1 MGSGIV
7 SVIKNKKN
15 EVPRMSKLMAASLLL
30 LPLPAM
36 GNAYDAALTQYFKPG
51 GPGAVVLV
59 AKDGKTVFRKAYGM
73 ADMEKNIVL
82 DPSAQLRIG
91 SITKQFTAVA
101 IMMLAEE
108 GRLSLDDDIAKHLPA
123 FPTHG
128 KRITIEHLLTHTGG
142 VPNFTGKPGFVPNMA
157 KEVTVAGMIDSFK
170 NDPLQSEPGT
180 KFAYTNSGYFL
191 LGAIIEKVSGMP
203 YARFLEQRIF
213 IPLGMLDT
221 AQDGHANGKAKRAVG
236 YTSGGPGFEPA
247 PPIAMTQIYAAGA
260 LVSTVDD
267 LARWDAAISSG
278 KLLKSANWQRAFTPY
293 KLANGS
299 STGYGYG
306 WGTSKVQGSPTI
318 EHGGGINGF
327 TSFAMRLPKEKVFVV
342 VLSNTDN
349 GITAPEVVAARAA
362 AIAIGKPYP
371 ASFSKRP

>member
-1 MGSGIV
+1 M
-7 SVIKNKKN
+7 
-15 EVPRMSKLMAASLLL
+15 PHLSKLIVTGLLL
-30 LPLPAM
+30 LPMPAT
-36 GNAYDAALTQYFKPG
+36 GNPYDAALARYFKPD

-59 AKDGKTVFRKAYGM
+59 AKDGKTVFRKAYGL
-73 ADMEKNIVL
+73 ADLDRKREL
-82 DPSAQLRIG
+82 DPAAQMRIG

-108 GRLSLDDDIAKHLPA
+108 GRLALDDDITRHLPA
-123 FPTHG
+123 FPARG
-128 KRITIEHLLTHTGG
+128 KKITIEHLLTHTGG

-157 KEVTVAGMIDSFK
+157 KEVTVQGMIDSFK
-170 NDPLQSEPGT
+170 DDPLLSEPGT
-180 KFAYTNSGYFL
+180 RFAYTNSGYFL

-213 IPLGMLDT
+213 VPLGMLDT
-221 AQDGHANGKAKRAVG
+221 AHDGQAKGNALRAVG

-267 LARWDAAISSG
+267 LARWDSAISSG
-278 KLLKSANWQRAFTPY
+278 RLLKARSWQRAFTPY
-293 KLANGS
+293 KLAGGS

-306 WGTSKVQGSPTI
+306 WGTGKVRGSPTI

-327 TSFAMRLPKEKVFVV
+327 TSFAMRLPEEKVFVV
-342 VLSNTDN
+342 VLSNSDN
-349 GITAPEVVAARAA
+349 GLTAPEVIAARAA

-371 ASFSKRP
+371 VSFSKKR

>member
-1 MGSGIV
+1 MASL
-7 SVIKNKKN
+7 
-15 EVPRMSKLMAASLLL
+15 SKLIATGLLI
-30 LPLPAM
+30 LPLSAA
-36 GNAYDAALTQYFKPG
+36 GNPYDAALARYFKAD

-59 AKDGKTVFRKAYGM
+59 TKDGKTVFRKAYGL
-73 ADMEKNIVL
+73 ADMSRKIKL
-82 DPSAQLRIG
+82 DPAAQLRIG

-101 IMMLAEE
+101 ILMLAEE
-108 GRLSLDDDIAKHLPA
+108 GRLSLDDGITRHLPA
-123 FPTHG
+123 FPARG
-128 KRITIEHLLTHTGG
+128 RKITIEHLLTHTGG
-142 VPNFTGKPGFVPNMA
+142 VPNFTGKPSFVPNMA
-157 KEVTVAGMIDSFK
+157 KEVTVEGMIDSFK
-170 NDPLQSEPGT
+170 NDPLLSPPGT

-221 AQDGHANGKAKRAVG
+221 AHDGHAKGKALRAVG
-236 YTSGGPGFEPA
+236 YTSGGPGFEVA
-247 PPIAMTQIYAAGA
+247 PPIAMSQIYAAGG

-267 LARWDAAISSG
+267 LARWDSAISSG
-278 KLLKSANWQRAFTPY
+278 RLLKASSWKRAFTPY
-293 KLANGS
+293 KLTNGT

-327 TSFAMRLPKEKVFVV
+327 TSFAMRLPREKVFVA
-342 VLSNTDN
+342 VLSNSDN
-349 GITAPEVVAARAA
+349 GLTAPEAIAVRAA

-371 ASFSKRP
+371 ASFSKTR